1 MRTPRDQRARRGG
14 RSGRWWPG
22 VAIALAF
29 LAIGLVTLPDYGTT
43 WDERESYDAGRQNL
57 HILAT
62 VASGSTDFEWPWH
75 ELRGYEFAFDTTRAA
90 FARLVGPALGGPGDL
105 RGFHLFNLL
114 SAAASLLLVH
124 RIAVDAG
131 AGPGVGALSALVL
144 ATSPKFVAHSQN
156 NPKDLIG
163 LFVFALAVWAVVRAT
178 DRGTP
183 GAFALAGAVVG
194 LAFASHVLAALLV
207 PLAAAWVLGSEIF
220 SGDAGRP
227 SARGTSRW
235 RRPFLHLVILFAV
248 AGAVTFVL
256 WPWLWADPVIRTAR
270 VLRRVVFYPVGL
282 PVLYLG
288 RIYPDANP
296 PFHYGV
302 VSLLVATPAL
312 FSLAAA
318 GGAATILARHAG
330 AAFAGRKRL
339 ALLALLWAGVLVV
352 PEALASSRYD
362 GVRHLLPV
370 LSALALLAGL
380 GLERAVAGLGALWR
394 RGGLPRAAAAS
405 ALAALA
411 AWWAWP
417 VADMVRLHP
426 YEDAYL
432 NAATR
437 DLLHRPPEEVFE
449 LEYWGNSYKEG
460 TRWLD
465 AHAPDHAVVL
475 VPIASWC
482 ARPWLDDRF
491 SLVEADSYPA
501 TGRPRYLMIMT
512 REGFYTPAIRRIR
525 RTLSPVFTIRRGR
538 ATLLEIYRLS

>member
-1 MRTPRDQRARRGG
+1 MQRKRDQRARHGD

-29 LAIGLVTLPDYGTT
+29 LAVGLAILPDYGTT

-57 HILAT
+57 DILAT

-75 ELRGYEFAFDTTRAA
+75 ELRGYEFAFDTARAA
-90 FARLVGPALGGPGDL
+90 FARLVGPSLGGPDDL

-114 SAAASLLLVH
+114 LAAASLLLVH
-124 RIAVDAG
+124 RIAVDVG

-144 ATSPKFVAHSQN
+144 ATSPKYVAHSQN

-163 LFVFALAVWAVVRAT
+163 LFVFALAVWAIVRAT
-178 DRGTP
+178 DRGTR

-207 PLAAAWVLGSEIF
+207 PVAAAWVLGSERV
-220 SGDAGRP
+220 AGGGRRP
-227 SARGTSRW
+227 PERGAARW
-235 RRPFLHLVILFAV
+235 RAPFTHLVILFAV
-248 AGAVTFVL
+248 AGVVTFAL

-270 VLRRVVFYPVGL
+270 VLRRVILYPVGL

-288 RIYPDANP
+288 TIYPDAKP

-312 FSLAAA
+312 FTLAAA
-318 GGAATILARHAG
+318 RGTALAVVRRTEP
-330 AAFAGRKRL
+330 GRRRL
-339 ALLALLWAGVLVV
+339 ALLAILWAGALVV

-370 LSALALLAGL
+370 LPALALLAGL

-394 RGGLPRAAAAS
+394 RGGLLRAAAVGG
-405 ALAALA
+405 LAGLA

-432 NAATR
+432 NVATR
-437 DLLHRPPEEVFE
+437 HALHRPPEEVFE

-460 TRWLD
+460 AEWLD
-465 AHAPDHAVVL
+465 AHAPDGAVVL

-501 TGRPRYLMIMT
+501 TGRPRYLMLMT
-512 REGFYTPAIRRIR
+512 REGFYTPEIRRIR
-525 RTLSPVFTIRRGR
+525 RTLSPVFTIHRGR
-538 ATLLEIYRLS
+538 ATLLEIYRLP